1 MYEKITFP
9 LQRVLKTQVLM
20 RIQLTLTIIIFFVMQ
35 VGARSVAQHH
45 VTLQQN
51 GISMK
56 EVFREI
62 KKQTDR
68 TVFYS
73 AKRLNDTRKV
83 NINLKNATLETVM
96 DECLKGLPLT
106 YVIMDK
112 TIVLKEKETERR
124 KHIHQQSEER
134 ESNMHIQENVV
145 TGTVR
150 DANGTVLAGISV
162 SAEGTTSAV
171 ATSDNGSYSIAVKSD
186 GTLIFQSV
194 GFVRKEEAVRGRSVI
209 DITLEQEISDL
220 DEVVVVGYGTVKKSD
235 LTGAVNVID
244 EQTIRNTPAANIAMA
259 LQGAGSGVNI
269 QRSGGSTHPAHTP
282 EIRIRGTRSIAA
294 GNDPLLVVD
303 GIPYDLGMLNNIS
316 PDDITSVTVL
326 KDASST
332 AIYGS
337 RGANGVILMT
347 TKRGVEAAKAAVT
360 YNGYVGVSK
369 PLGFYDAMNS
379 DEYMQLRK
387 WSMYNRYKNSD
398 SYTGIDDPRILQRV
412 FEGGL
417 DGEIE
422 GYDRGVYTDWQKELY
437 DKDPVINN
445 HQIGIAGGSKNT
457 QYATSLGYFKSTG
470 IYDLQSMERA
480 TLKLSMD
487 HTINKYLKLGFNTL
501 NTYYIS
507 RGESLN
513 PMGDALSLSPLLSP
527 YLDDG
532 SIREKVHPNDLMS
545 NPLMDLRPGAI
556 QDDRKRLST
565 FTTGYLDVDFTHGF
579 KYRLNA
585 GVQLSQTTLQRYYQQ
600 GTSQRRQSSNYGY
613 NESASLIDYTI
624 ENLLTYDK
632 KVEKHNFNV
641 TALFSAGERE
651 AQDFDLNY
659 ENVPTNQVGYYNPGT
674 AENHKGGGEYSKWS
688 MLSYMGRLNY
698 DYDQRYYLTTTL
710 RADGSSRLAQGN
722 KWHYFPS
729 AALAWNIGHEQFM
742 ERTAHILSQLKLR
755 LSYGE
760 VGNTNVDPYDTMGN
774 MSSNRYIFGSQ
785 GVLGYYPTAASN
797 RELKWERTAS
807 YNAGIDFGFL
817 KNRVTGSIEAY
828 KQYSNNLM
836 MNFTPPATSGVS
848 TAIPYNVGKTENV
861 GFETNV
867 RMDIFNGDGKNKF
880 QWSTD
885 LNIYFNRNK
894 VVQLTEGV
902 DQLISDN
909 LFVGHPL
916 GSFYEYV
923 GLGIWQDT
931 PEDRALAES
940 FGLKTSGDESVIGTI
955 KVSDISGPDGVPD
968 DIINDNDRKVLGSH
982 QANFE
987 GGWTNTLAYKNF
999 DFTVVMNFRQGGL
1012 LRSELYGGG
1021 QNSLLGGY
1029 TNNLDVDYWTPE
1041 NTGARWPAPNNRVQS
1056 IPYKGTLTLFD
1067 ASYLKIRTVTL
1078 GYTLPDQPLRSIGLS
1093 RARIYAT
1100 ATNPLTFFSE
1110 YVNKYKGLD
1119 PETNRVMGT
1128 VVPPSWQMLF
1138 GINITF

>member
-1 MYEKITFP
+1 
-9 LQRVLKTQVLM
+9 M
-20 RIQLTLTIIIFFVMQ
+20 RMQLTLTIIIFFAMQ
-35 VGARSVAQHH
+35 VGANSVAQHY
-45 VTLQQN
+45 VTLQQQD
-51 GISMK
+51 ISLK
-56 EVFREI
+56 EVFKEI
-62 KKQTDR
+62 KKQTDL

-73 AKRLNDTRKV
+73 AKRLNDARKI
-83 NINLKNATLETVM
+83 NINLKNAAIETVLH
-96 DECLKGLPLT
+96 ECLQGLPLT

-112 TIVLKEKETERR
+112 TIVLKDKGVKTP
-124 KHIHQQSEER
+124 KYNNMQSNNGSTTSIFQQHI
-134 ESNMHIQENVV
+134 V
-145 TGTVR
+145 TGTAR
-150 DANGTVLAGISV
+150 DANGNVLAGISV
-162 SAEGTTSAV
+162 SAEGTTSTV
-171 ATSDNGSYSIAVKSD
+171 ATSEDGSYSIAVKSD

-194 GFVRKEEAVRGRSVI
+194 GFVRKEEAVRNRYVI
-209 DITLEQEISDL
+209 DITLDQEISDL

-269 QRSGGSTHPAHTP
+269 QRSGGSTHPGHTP

-303 GIPYDLGMLNNIS
+303 GIPYDLGMMNNIA
-316 PDDITSVTVL
+316 PEDITSVTVL

-347 TKRGVEAAKAAVT
+347 TKRGAEAAKTTVT
-360 YNGYVGVSK
+360 YNGYLGINK
-369 PLGFYDAMNS
+369 PLGFYDLMNS
-379 DEYMQLRK
+379 DEYMELRK
-387 WSMYNRYKNSD
+387 WAMYNRYKNSD
-398 SYTGIDDPRILQRV
+398 GYTGIDDPRVLEKV

-417 DGEIE
+417 DGETE
-422 GYDRGVYTDWQKELY
+422 GYENGVYTDWQKELY
-437 DKDPVINN
+437 DKDPAITN
-445 HQIGIAGGSKNT
+445 HQIGIVGGSKNT
-457 QYATSLGYFKSTG
+457 QYAASLGYYKATG
-470 IYDLQSMERA
+470 IYDLQSMER
-480 TLKLSMD
+480 TTQKLSVD
-487 HTINKYLKLGFNTL
+487 HTIKEYLKLGINTL

-513 PMGDALSLSPLLSP
+513 PMGDALRLSPLLTP
-527 YLDDG
+527 LMDDG
-532 SIREKVHPNDLMS
+532 SIREKVHTNDLMS
-545 NPLMDLRPGAI
+545 NPLMDLREGAI
-556 QDDRKRLST
+556 QDDRKRLTT
-565 FTTGYLDVDFTHGF
+565 FTTGYLEADLTHGF

-613 NESASLIDYTI
+613 NQSASLIDYTI

-632 KVEKHNFNV
+632 KVYKHNFNV
-641 TALFSAGERE
+641 TTLFSAGERE
-651 AQDFDLNY
+651 SQNFDLNY

-674 AENHKGGGEYSKWS
+674 AENHKGGGNYSKWS

-710 RADGSSRLAQGN
+710 RADGSSRLAKGN

-729 AALAWNIGHEQFM
+729 AAVAWNIGNEEFM
-742 ERTAHILSQLKLR
+742 TSAAHILSQLKLR

-760 VGNTNVDPYDTMGN
+760 VGNTNVAPYDTQGN
-774 MSSNRYIFGSQ
+774 MSSNKYIFGSQ

-797 RELKWERTAS
+797 SELKWERTAS

-817 KNRVTGSIEAY
+817 DNRITGSMEAY

-836 MNFTPPATSGVS
+836 MSFTPPATSGVS

-867 RMDIFNGDGKNKF
+867 RMHVFNGDGKNKF
-880 QWSTD
+880 QWTTD
-885 LNIYFNRNK
+885 LNIYLNRNK

-931 PEDRALAES
+931 PDDRALAES
-940 FGLKTSGDESVIGTI
+940 LGLQISGDESVIGTI
-955 KVSDISGPDGVPD
+955 KVNDISGPNGEPDG
-968 DIINDNDRKVLGSH
+968 IINDYDRKVLGSH

-987 GGWTNTLAYKNF
+987 GGWINTLAYKNF
-999 DFTVVMNFRQGGL
+999 DLTVVMNFRQGGL

-1021 QNSLLGGY
+1021 QNSLMGGY
-1029 TNNLDVDYWTPE
+1029 YNNLNVDYWTPE
-1041 NTGARWPAPNNRVQS
+1041 KTDARWPAPNNKVQS

-1067 ASYLKIRTVTL
+1067 ASYLKIRTLTL
-1078 GYTLPDQPLRSIGLS
+1078 GYTLPDKLLTSIGLS

-1100 ATNPLTFFSE
+1100 ATNPFTFFSE
-1110 YVNKYKGLD
+1110 YVNKYNGLD
-1119 PETNRVMGT
+1119 PETNRVMNT
-1128 VVPPSWQMLF
+1128 VIPPSWQMLF
-1138 GINITF
+1138 GINVTF